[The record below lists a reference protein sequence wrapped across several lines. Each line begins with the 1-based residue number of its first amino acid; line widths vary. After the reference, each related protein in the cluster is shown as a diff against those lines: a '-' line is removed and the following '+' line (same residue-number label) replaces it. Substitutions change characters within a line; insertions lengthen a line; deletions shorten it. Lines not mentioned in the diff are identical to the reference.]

1 MIRLTL
7 ILVFAFALPMT
18 TRAAFPLPMP
28 LKRTN
33 AVLAR
38 VMVAWEPSPSTNV
51 VSYSLYWGTNGHR
64 MYSCATNVTG
74 TNVVVRIPA
83 GVTNWIAAT
92 ALDEWGLE
100 SDYSDELVHV
110 PVLIIKTNVVIELQV
125 RLLTGT
131 NWGIGDVQD
140 VFTVFVTNPIAPWRW
155 WRSDLRISKTHF

>member
-1 MIRLTL
+1 MRLLATLACVLTL
-7 ILVFAFALPMT
+7 PEAIFGALPFMI
-18 TRAAFPLPMP
+18 PPS
-28 LKRTN
+28 RTN
-33 AVLAR
+33 RPMAQVT
-38 VMVAWEPSPSTNV
+38 VAWEPSPSTNV
-51 VSYSLYWGTNGHR
+51 VSYSLYWGTNGNR

-74 TNVVVRIPA
+74 TNVVVRMPA

-140 VFTVFVTNPIAPWRW
+140 VFTVLVTNPIAPWRW